1 MKIVKMVD
9 VTEENLEEVVSF
21 FFFSFCVRIFCANIL
36 RVYSMNI
43 RHNEIYLSILA
54 SFTFAY
60 QSNSIEAR

>member
-1 MKIVKMVD
+1 MKIVKMVGGK
-9 VTEENLEEVVSF
+9 EENLEEVVS

-36 RVYSMNI
+36 QVYSMNLL
-43 RHNEIYLSILA
+43 HNEIYLSILA